1 MSPDDLALAYEPT
14 DPKLLDL
21 RDRLDVYDV

>member
-1 MSPDDLALAYEPT
+1 VSPDDIALAYEPT